1 MASEKTVMET
11 ENFWTI
17 PDSESYAVESGTEKG
32 RVSVSKLHLIQ
43 VEKTEKRRSK
53 RYMED
58 SESATSETDSDSER
72 HELASAAVKCFMDIK
87 TAINKLPK
95 HSWSERRTVNSDSE
109 SPVMSSDSAKH
120 MKKAEICKS
129 SCNLERLKVAHKSE
143 SLQEWLDAKRKQL
156 DSGHSGHWDS
166 SGKYQFRSI
175 VPQDSFGKCQGDLQT
190 FQSITEKDQ
199 VDSSSEK
206 YQKKPGNESDQNEPE
221 SKRYPI
227 KREKGFD
234 NKGFQVAKE
243 REHLLETDRY
253 DSQKEAHRLG
263 ARRKENRPPGF
274 WRPVILTPKLG
285 QEKKTEEHKSLQQKD
300 NRFCRI
306 QLTRYKSEDK
316 TVRFKEASSSL
327 SDKQLSPEK
336 IKEKYS
342 YGFSPDSDTFTD
354 EKFHRKAS
362 RKISVYKRHCK
373 EYRYARGCESF
384 KYQISPIPPSSES
397 STSNVSSRVGS
408 PNSKSLKSATRQKT
422 RRSITFDLDVETQR
436 CARCF
441 MEISDSSFHKC
452 PTNSDDSDSDSPL
465 HGQIS
470 LDSKYSL
477 RSKTVR
483 HFKTSR
489 NNPLSRSLDPKHR
502 VGNRCSL
509 HREDFRYS
517 VDSTSYIHCE
527 RCSALQNL
535 KGSVDTHTTPMK
547 SEQIM
552 GQHSTYGYIMS
563 TPERVSESGLSAQ
576 PQNKDNPDD
585 SARNIKDEAD
595 VEEELLSKDETDQEY
610 ETNTE
615 DETDAE
621 DETDTEDEDNNKDK
635 KDPKDKSDPDGSDP
649 KDGNSENNT
658 DSNTGSDPSGA
669 SGPTS
674 GPDSSND
681 GDSKNVTDHNNES
694 DPAMENASNSDVN
707 LEYSTDLDNASDLS
721 EDFNQQNN
729 VDTKGSTN
737 PNSASGNKNRTVM
750 DYISGSNNVVAIARN
765 DTGQGNN
772 IFSENIRPISN
783 SLDFTQSENDPNN
796 NPSPSNSHGLLKD
809 LESIYNTKLSNVSSH
824 DVVNPNHI
832 VYPNYGTEPTST
844 AIHKNT
850 ATLKYYSDLNG
861 VTGFTYE
868 VRSSFL
874 VNPNYF
880 GRKKYTIRPSFA
892 RSIINANDTSSIT
905 SYTSTI
911 SYQFTS
917 GEKNAPENKYFP
929 GFSHFNCFNIIIK
942 NIQNA
947 HNSPSTSNIN
957 IPYDAEVK
965 ASSISSIFKI
975 VYGTVSDFIADT
987 NCTSYP
993 DFLITSEFYDPLE
1006 LGRAYII
1013 FDNQNVG
1020 AQFQNSTGYTYP
1032 DISKY
1037 ATGSVDALDAKE
1049 SGFLKDFSR
1058 VQNPIG
1064 IKDPSS
1070 FKILSNQNIPLSSFD
1085 VIVEAELP
1093 DLVKFAISSGAVNQL
1108 FKFLDNSASGGEV
1121 RSLAASMREIAK
1133 RYSEAPARGPASR
1146 PERGRP
1152 VRLERGYAENPATV
1166 LAVRPAQGRA
1176 TIPARGY
1183 SMSPARGYTE
1193 RCGRERAQSLARG
1206 YNERQARARTVSP
1219 FRMRPVSSAQ
1229 GSALQQ
1235 ARRLPMRNEEE
1246 FLLGAAV
1253 GLTVKSA
1260 EGYDEETYRP
1270 TRQSSQ

>member
-1 MASEKTVMET
+1 MASDSIKRLMASEKTVMET

-221 SKRYPI
+221 
-227 KREKGFD
+227 
-234 NKGFQVAKE
+234 N
-243 REHLLETDRY
+243 
-253 DSQKEAHRLG
+253 
-263 ARRKENRPPGF
+263 
-274 WRPVILTPKLG
+274 
-285 QEKKTEEHKSLQQKD
+285 
-300 NRFCRI
+300 
-306 QLTRYKSEDK
+306 
-316 TVRFKEASSSL
+316 
-327 SDKQLSPEK
+327 
-336 IKEKYS
+336 
-342 YGFSPDSDTFTD
+342 

-868 VRSSFL
+868 
-874 VNPNYF
+874 
-880 GRKKYTIRPSFA
+880 
-892 RSIINANDTSSIT
+892 
-905 SYTSTI
+905 
-911 SYQFTS
+911 
-917 GEKNAPENKYFP
+917 
-929 GFSHFNCFNIIIK
+929 
-942 NIQNA
+942 
-947 HNSPSTSNIN
+947 
-957 IPYDAEVK
+957 
-965 ASSISSIFKI
+965 
-975 VYGTVSDFIADT
+975 
-987 NCTSYP
+987 
-993 DFLITSEFYDPLE
+993 
-1006 LGRAYII
+1006 
-1013 FDNQNVG
+1013 
-1020 AQFQNSTGYTYP
+1020 
-1032 DISKY
+1032 
-1037 ATGSVDALDAKE
+1037 
-1049 SGFLKDFSR
+1049 
-1058 VQNPIG
+1058 
-1064 IKDPSS
+1064 
-1070 FKILSNQNIPLSSFD
+1070 
-1085 VIVEAELP
+1085 
-1093 DLVKFAISSGAVNQL
+1093 
-1108 FKFLDNSASGGEV
+1108 FLDNSASGGEG